1 MDQARQQEVGTQMKS
16 AEQVRQAVPLGTVRY
31 VLMGSVGL
39 AVLAGIVIC
48 SLPELLGLRERTPQL
63 GSGER
68 LLHNGADA
76 IASRHAALAV
86 G

>member
-16 AEQVRQAVPLGTVRY
+16 AERVRQAVPLGTVRY

-48 SLPELLGLRERTPQL
+48 SLPELLGLR
-63 GSGER
+63 
-68 LLHNGADA
+68 
-76 IASRHAALAV
+76 
-86 G
+86 

>member
-39 AVLAGIVIC
+39 AVLAGIVIW
-48 SLPELLGLRERTPQL
+48 LLFF
-63 GSGER
+63 
-68 LLHNGADA
+68 A
-76 IASRHAALAV
+76 
-86 G
+86 